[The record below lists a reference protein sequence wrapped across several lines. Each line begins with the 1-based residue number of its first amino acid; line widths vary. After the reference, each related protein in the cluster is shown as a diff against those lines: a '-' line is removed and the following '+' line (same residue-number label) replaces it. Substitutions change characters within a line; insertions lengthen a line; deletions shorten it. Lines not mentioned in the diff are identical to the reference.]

1 MPKNLKVLGV
11 ICLLLVFVTGI
22 VVAESSLEE
31 RLEEVEELSSEIW
44 QLDGDEQ
51 ADEKEEL
58 LLTRID
64 LVEEIMADY
73 PNEAEVYWELS
84 EAYHDLAFH
93 RENIIDYLEQAKEYA
108 EQSIELA
115 PDEAVGYFWR
125 GALTGQIG
133 LEEGIRASLSGVEP
147 MKEDLEQAIEIDPDF
162 AAAYDALAQL
172 YINVPGWPISIGDDD
187 KALEY
192 RQESVRLEPNNFSY
206 QWKLYENYKEVGDDT
221 QAQEVLENILE
232 LPDDEEQSNAEEIRE
247 KARQELN

>member
-1 MPKNLKVLGV
+1 MPKNLKALGF

-44 QLDGDEQ
+44 QLDDDEQ
-51 ADEKEEL
+51 ADEKEQL
-58 LLTRID
+58 LITRVD
-64 LVEEIMADY
+64 SVEEIMAEY
-73 PNEAEVYWELS
+73 PNEVEVYWKAA

-93 RENIIDYLEQAKEYA
+93 RENVIDYLEQAKEYA
-108 EQSIELA
+108 QESITLA
-115 PDEAVGYFWR
+115 PDKAVGYFWR

-133 LEEGIRASLSGVEP
+133 LEEGIRASLSSVEP

-187 KALEY
+187 TALEY
-192 RQESVRLEPNNFSY
+192 RQESVRLEPNNFNY
-206 QWKLYENYKEVGDDT
+206 QWQLYKNYQEVGDDT
-221 QAQEVLENILE
+221 RAQEVLENILE
-232 LPDDEEQSNAEEIRE
+232 IPEDEEQSNAEEIRE